1 MTTMGTPPQKWWQ
14 KGVIYQIYPLT
25 FADGNG
31 DGVGDLRGIIQR
43 LDYLND
49 GDPNNTAD
57 LEIDAIWLSPVNKS
71 PMVDNG
77 YDISDYRDICPTFGT
92 LADFK
97 ELLEQCHLRGIR
109 VIMDMVLNHTSNQHP
124 WFIESSASRDNPKS
138 DWYLWQDPGY
148 KDGLPNNWL
157 SYFGGTGWT
166 FNEQRQQYYF
176 HVFNE
181 NQPDLN
187 WRHPEVKQALYDM
200 IRYWLDMGVDGFRLD
215 ASSVYSKDQYYR
227 DNPVKFGATDK
238 NAYHNQEHLYDKD
251 LPDNHLIIREI
262 RSLVDEYEDRV
273 LIGETFID
281 SRLYD
286 SNMFYGVNN
295 DELHLP
301 FAFEFPFSPWYPGYL
316 QREIE
321 KKERITPAG
330 AWPTYFLDN
339 HDIPRHLSRW
349 IECALCTNPT
359 EIAKA
364 AGTLLLTLRG
374 TPVLYYGQE
383 IGMEDNQDIPQE
395 QQRDQAVV
403 ATPMGELPPNRDGSR
418 TPMQWDASANAGFS
432 FGKETMP
439 WLPVHAHYKDVNVE
453 TALQDKDSI
462 LNFYRKVL
470 RVRRQ
475 SEALCRGAWRTLIHY
490 PYEHLAYLRETE
502 AEQVLILINF
512 AYEKPLELDV
522 PIAQD
527 GWQVLASNLWESDKI
542 MTLPETLQSFEIDI
556 LKQVS

>member
-1 MTTMGTPPQKWWQ
+1 MPAAIDANHKWWQ
-14 KGVIYQIYPLT
+14 GGVIYQIYPLT

-49 GDPNNTAD
+49 GDPDNTTD
-57 LEIDAIWLSPVNKS
+57 LGIDAIWLSPVNQS

-92 LADFK
+92 LAEFQ
-97 ELLEQCHLRGIR
+97 ELIEQCHIRGIR

-124 WFIESSASRDNPKS
+124 WFIESSASQGNPKS

-148 KDGLPNNWL
+148 KEGLPNNWL

-166 FNEQRQQYYF
+166 FNEDRQQYYF

-187 WRHPEVKQALYDM
+187 WRNPEVKAAIYDM
-200 IRYWLDMGVDGFRLD
+200 LRYWLDMGIDGFRLD

-238 NAYHNQEHLYDKD
+238 NAYYNQDHLYDKD
-251 LPDNHLIIREI
+251 LPDNHGIIREI
-262 RSLVDEYEDRV
+262 RALMDEYEDRV

-286 SNMFYGVNN
+286 SNSFYGVNN

-339 HDIPRHLSRW
+339 HDLPRHLSRW

-364 AGTLLLTLRG
+364 AATLLLTVRG

-383 IGMEDNQDIPQE
+383 IGMVDNQDIPPE
-395 QQRDQAVV
+395 LQRDQAIV
-403 ATPMGELPPNRDGSR
+403 ASPTGELPPNRDGSR

-432 FGKETMP
+432 FGKEVTP
-439 WLPVHAHYKDVNVE
+439 WLPVHANYPEINVATTLKDNE
-453 TALQDKDSI
+453 SI
-462 LNFYRKVL
+462 LNFYRKL
-470 RVRRQ
+470 LYVRAQ
-475 SEALCRGAWRTLIHY
+475 SEALKFGTWRTLIHY
-490 PYEHLAYLRETE
+490 PYEHMAYLRETNS
-502 AEQVLILINF
+502 EQVLILINF
-512 AYEKPLELDV
+512 AYEKPLELDE
-522 PIAQD
+522 PIVQED
-527 GWQVLASNLWESDKI
+527 WTVLASNKWDSGKTV
-542 MTLPETLQSFEIDI
+542 TLPENLQSFEIDV
-556 LKQVS
+556 LRKA

>member
-1 MTTMGTPPQKWWQ
+1 MTSAIEIQPQKWWQ

-31 DGVGDLRGIIQR
+31 DGVGDLQGIIQR

-49 GDPNNTAD
+49 GDPHNTSD
-57 LEIDAIWLSPVNKS
+57 LGIDAIWLSPVNKS

-92 LADFK
+92 LAEFQ
-97 ELLEQCHLRGIR
+97 ELLKQCHNRGIR

-124 WFIESSASRDNPKS
+124 WFIESAASQENPKS
-138 DWYLWQDPGY
+138 DWYLWQNPGY

-187 WRHPEVKQALYDM
+187 WRNPEVQQAIYDM
-200 IRYWLDMGVDGFRLD
+200 LRYWLEMGVDGFRLD

-251 LPDNHLIIREI
+251 LPDNHAIIRQI
-262 RSLVDEYEDRV
+262 RSLMDEYDDRV

-286 SNMFYGVNN
+286 SNMFYGINN

-321 KKERITPAG
+321 KKERITPEG

-374 TPVLYYGQE
+374 TPVIYYGQE
-383 IGMEDNQDIPQE
+383 IGMEDNQDIPPD

-403 ATPMGELPPNRDGSR
+403 ASPMGDLPPSRDGAR
-418 TPMQWDASANAGFS
+418 TPMQWNSSVNAGFS
-432 FGKETMP
+432 FGKVVEP
-439 WLPVHAHYKDVNVE
+439 WLPVHANYQDVNVE
-453 TALQDKDSI
+453 TALKDQDSI
-462 LNFYRKVL
+462 LNFYRTVL
-470 RVRRQ
+470 QVRQ
-475 SEALCRGAWRTLIHY
+475 HSEALRRGTWRTLIHY

-502 AEQVLILINF
+502 TERVLVLINF
-512 AYEKPLELDV
+512 AYEKPLELDEL
-522 PIAQD
+522 ISQD
-527 GWQVLASNLWESDKI
+527 SWAVLASNIWETGKTL
-542 MTLPETLQSFEIDI
+542 TLPESLQSFEIDI
-556 LKQVS
+556 LKKV